1 MIIYPSGY
9 ITYAFT
15 TPGMMLPAASIRHC
29 SLAASEASY
38 YQNPLSTA
46 FFRVFFAIGYRIY
59 LCTFAGILF
68 IVVGALSVIFSLTG
82 YFFICS
88 FRLVVNIM
96 HSCGACQVVQFLGFF
111 GMYHIIRGVLDS
123 LAVGVSE
130 G

>member
-15 TPGMMLPAASIRHC
+15 TPGMMLPAASRRHC
-29 SLAASEASY
+29 SLAAYETSS
-38 YQNPLSTA
+38 YQNPLSTS
-46 FFRVFFAIGYRIY
+46 FLRVFFAIGYRIY
-59 LCTFAGILF
+59 LCIFAGILV

-88 FRLVVNIM
+88 FRLVVNVM
-96 HSCGACQVVQFLGFF
+96 HSCDAWQVVQVLGFF
-111 GMYHIIRGVLDS
+111 GMYHIIMRVLDS
-123 LAVGVSE
+123 LAVEFAE